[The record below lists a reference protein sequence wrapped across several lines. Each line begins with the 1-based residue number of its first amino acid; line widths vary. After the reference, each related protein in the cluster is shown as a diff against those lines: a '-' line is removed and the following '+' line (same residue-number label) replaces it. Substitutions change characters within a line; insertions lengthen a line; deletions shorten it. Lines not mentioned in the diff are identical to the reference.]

1 MRCTTFASKLGLKM
15 VHLSQIIFF
24 GEKSLMFLHLPIGSF
39 SCVKLKTKNELN
51 PELWGRRIF
60 GRNNLRIRFFPR
72 YSFHRMLMDHKN
84 FHFTPILDQ
93 TNEQTNDFLK
103 KSKNPVFEPFW
114 PFLVIF
120 AKWGFIIKKKRFY
133 PVPHPDIFWAYLF
146 LEVKDWIV

>member
-1 MRCTTFASKLGLKM
+1 MRCATFASKLGLKM
-15 VHLSQIIFF
+15 VHLSQIIIF

-39 SCVKLKTKNELN
+39 HCVKLKTKNELN
-51 PELWGRRIF
+51 PELWGCRNF

-72 YSFHRMLMDHKN
+72 HSFHRMLMDDKN

-120 AKWGFIIKKKRFY
+120 AKWGFIIKKKGSIQCHIPTFFGY
-133 PVPHPDIFWAYLF
+133 TFF
-146 LEVKDWIV
+146 LKLRIG